1 MTIQRLIFLAVPA
14 VASMAMMAQDA
25 DKKMDKKPATAKPAS
40 ASGVLQPQM
49 NPEGGFTSSGT
60 MGEKADQTWSATTI
74 GAAVNGKPVMGK
86 AVSVTGEIVDLSCYL
101 QLGKHGEKHKPCG
114 TKCLNS
120 GQPIGL
126 VTQAGMIYMLM
137 EEEHDPRRDG
147 QTTLRKAATDN
158 LAKVVDV
165 TGTETLVKGVHAI
178 YVSGFVNK

>member
-1 MTIQRLIFLAVPA
+1 MTIKQVMFLTIPA
-14 VASMAMMAQDA
+14 FACMAMLAQDA
-25 DKKMDKKPATAKPAS
+25 DKKMEKKPASTKTAAG
-40 ASGVLQPQM
+40 GVLQPQM
-49 NPEGGFTSSGT
+49 NPEGGFTATGK
-60 MGEKADQTWSATTI
+60 MGEKADQPWSSTTI
-74 GAAVNGKPVMGK
+74 GASVDGKPVMGK

-126 VTQAGMIYMLM
+126 VTKAGMIYMLM

-147 QTTLRKAATDN
+147 QTTFRKAATDN
-158 LAKVVDV
+158 IAKVMEV
-165 TGTETLVKGVHAI
+165 TGTETMVKGVHSI